1 MTRSQGML
9 TLAAIGALTLTSTAW
24 PRHFPLCIYGPY
36 RGITQTTG
44 DGTIIGDPDPRDW
57 GCVGDRGPGPR
68 RPAPDRA
75 GVALPDPGAGAGPP
89 TPPPT
94 VLCMDPAAPNPAEQA
109 TRIQFALPASGQV
122 NVSVYGPRRR
132 HEARETSIEEEMR
145 GGRAPVVRILVDAT
159 LAAGTHAIYWDLSD
173 DMANRLPPGI
183 YRVVLVVGDD
193 ALCGDVEV
201 R

>member
-1 MTRSQGML
+1 MTRSRVML
-9 TLAAIGALTLTSTAW
+9 MVAAVGALTLTSAAW
-24 PRHFPLCIYGPY
+24 THHFPLCIYGPY
-36 RGITQTTG
+36 RGITRTTS

-75 GVALPDPGAGAGPP
+75 GAPLPDSVVGVGPP
-89 TPPPT
+89 TPTPT
-94 VLCMDPAAPNPAEQA
+94 AICMDPAAPNPADQA

-122 NVSVYGPRRR
+122 NVSVYGHRRR
-132 HEARETSIEEEMR
+132 HEARETAIEEEMR
-145 GGRAPVVRILVDAT
+145 GGRAPVVRTLVDAT
-159 LAAGTHAIYWDLSD
+159 LSAGTHAIYWDLSD
-173 DMANRLPPGI
+173 DTGNRLPPGI
-183 YRVVLVVGDD
+183 YRVVLIAGDD